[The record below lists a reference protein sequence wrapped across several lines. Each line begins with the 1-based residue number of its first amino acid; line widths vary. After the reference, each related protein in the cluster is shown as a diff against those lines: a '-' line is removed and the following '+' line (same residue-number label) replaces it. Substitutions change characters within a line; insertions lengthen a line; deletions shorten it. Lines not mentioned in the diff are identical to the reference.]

1 MKAKKAMKTFICI
14 LTVVLAVSLT
24 AKVYQADRKFEFL
37 FPEQTSKPK
46 YAMI

>member
-24 AKVYQADRKFEFL
+24 AKVYQADKKFEFS
-37 FPEQTSKPK
+37 FPE
-46 YAMI
+46 